1 MALIFSNM
9 NLIIVILFGFISS
22 SSMGFPSNYPDY
34 SPFTFYSSFNPFSN
48 AQATA
53 RDQYIPGLP
62 ALIPIHADTS
72 ASISISSPVSTSS
85 YDCII
90 KIDCIYF
97 DYIFIQ
103 KLLKFLI

>member
-1 MALIFSNM
+1 M

-85 YDCII
+85 YDCILMLI
-90 KIDCIYF
+90 SF
-97 DYIFIQ
+97 DYNFIQ
-103 KLLKFLI
+103 KLFYKFLI